1 MHYSSYWP
9 MPSPHMTTGGDR
21 DLNKKVLRISRFR
34 NFRCR
39 DSVFPD
45 SRNPKTRKTKAKV
58 FLSPFIHLSL
68 RSEPGIHSQTRVRV
82 PYFSESVVNALSFSK
97 LLFYAD
103 PTIWVPRSRS
113 PRQSTVLIKSVIYL
127 ARLGKSTLAFSH
139 RRNLEALDQRLSLIP
154 I

>member
-1 MHYSSYWP
+1 
-9 MPSPHMTTGGDR
+9 
-21 DLNKKVLRISRFR
+21 
-34 NFRCR
+34 
-39 DSVFPD
+39 
-45 SRNPKTRKTKAKV
+45 
-58 FLSPFIHLSL
+58 LSL